1 MTKISELG
9 LCKNEC
15 CADKIRA
22 AMKAGTAYG
31 RATPTLSA
39 AMELPEIK
47 AIHAAAEYFAKKRKS
62 IMTDIGSAHSSRG
75 AVASSWMRE
84 DDNDFYHGLG
94 KALDD
99 LSAAL
104 AQLKEPKP

>member
-39 AMELPEIK
+39 AMELPEVQVLVE
-47 AIHAAAEYFAKKRKS
+47 ALQECEA
-62 IMTDIGSAHSSRG
+62 
-75 AVASSWMRE
+75 
-84 DDNDFYHGLG
+84 
-94 KALDD
+94 ALDLHGATYPAMVKGYTHD
-99 LSAAL
+99 ALNKARAAL

>member
-39 AMELPEIK
+39 AMELPEVRALVEALGECKHITHK
-47 AIHAAAEYFAKKRKS
+47 AYVAATMEAINAGPAHPLSKQMDVWRLRCMRAEER
-62 IMTDIGSAHSSRG
+62 
-75 AVASSWMRE
+75 
-84 DDNDFYHGLG
+84 
-94 KALDD
+94 AL
-99 LSAAL
+99 AAL
-104 AQLKEPKP
+104 APFTEATK

>member
-39 AMELPEIK
+39 AMELPEVR
-47 AIHAAAEYFAKKRKS
+47 ALRDAADKIANWTIGGMLADDPKCVEKYPLLCAEILNLR
-62 IMTDIGSAHSSRG
+62 
-75 AVASSWMRE
+75 
-84 DDNDFYHGLG
+84 
-94 KALDD
+94 
-99 LSAAL
+99 AAL
-104 AQLKEPKP
+104 APFTEAKP

>member
-39 AMELPEIK
+39 AMELPEVSALVEALERI
-47 AIHAAAEYFAKKRKS
+47 AD
-62 IMTDIGSAHSSRG
+62 TDPDDGT
-75 AVASSWMRE
+75 SWFH
-84 DDNDFYHGLG
+84 DQANT
-94 KALDD
+94 AL
-99 LSAAL
+99 S
-104 AQLKEPKP
+104 QLKEPKT